1 MKRILTTCLGVLLL
15 AFITACAPVTLT
27 PQGAETAAMRSDTA
41 SALPGHP
48 FDNCKTITH
57 LTTEYTFECRSVE
70 DLGIKLRNSSGAAG
84 ANLVLITN
92 LIDPGH
98 SCYHQAAGIAI
109 SCDPEALRAAGI
121 TSENLTPGITAVGP
135 IQGLFGR

>member
-1 MKRILTTCLGVLLL
+1 MQKIIIKCLGVMLLFL
-15 AFITACAPVTLT
+15 ITACAPVTLT
-27 PQGAETAAMRSDTA
+27 QQGAQTAAMRSDMA

-48 FDNCKTITH
+48 FDNCKTVTH

-70 DLGIKLRNSSGAAG
+70 DLGIKLRNSAGAAG

-98 SCYHQAAGIAI
+98 ACYHQATAVAI
-109 SCDPEALRAAGI
+109 FCDHEALQAAGI

-135 IQGLFGR
+135 VQGLFGR